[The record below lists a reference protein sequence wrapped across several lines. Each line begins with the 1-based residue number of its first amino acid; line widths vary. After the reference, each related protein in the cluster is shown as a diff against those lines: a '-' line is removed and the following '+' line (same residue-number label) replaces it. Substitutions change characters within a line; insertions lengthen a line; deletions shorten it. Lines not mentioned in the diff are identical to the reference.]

1 MYYYYYY
8 VYIYFVHSHHET
20 AYAFWEE
27 DCEKKL
33 VTPWPLKYSTEG
45 GREVGVCI
53 KSLFFQ
59 KKGSD
64 LLKIS
69 KNGSKSNKSS
79 VFCAYFIFL

>member
-1 MYYYYYY
+1 MHTPTSMAANAKGFR
-8 VYIYFVHSHHET
+8 VKVIYCT
-20 AYAFWEE
+20 W
-27 DCEKKL
+27 D
-33 VTPWPLKYSTEG
+33 
-45 GREVGVCI
+45 RVCI

-79 VFCAYFIFL
+79 VFCAYFIFFSKEKLLKNQEEIESQWPFLFK